1 MPYEIKIKD
10 VDTSETCKTTIED
23 LKELRELLKPYET
36 KTIEVDVINTEVH
49 KVKSKI
55 RSDVKWIIYKMFQ
68 IVNKRWNK
76 WVKKK

>member
-10 VDTSETCKTTIED
+10 VDTSEYCETTIDD
-23 LKELRELLKPYET
+23 LKELRELLKLYET

-55 RSDVKWIIYKMFQ
+55 RSDVKW
-68 IVNKRWNK
+68 
-76 WVKKK
+76 KKYI

>member
-10 VDTSETCKTTIED
+10 VDTSETYETTIDD
-23 LKELRELLKPYET
+23 LKELRKLLKPYEA

-55 RSDVKWIIYKMFQ
+55 RSDVK
-68 IVNKRWNK
+68 
-76 WVKKK
+76 

>member
-10 VDTSETCKTTIED
+10 VDTSETCETTIDD
-23 LKELRELLKPYET
+23 LKELMELLKPYET

-55 RSDVKWIIYKMFQ
+55 RSDVK
-68 IVNKRWNK
+68 
-76 WVKKK
+76 

>member
-10 VDTSETCKTTIED
+10 VDTSETCETTIDD
-23 LKELRELLKPYET
+23 LKELRELLKLYET

-55 RSDVKWIIYKMFQ
+55 RSDVKWIIL
-68 IVNKRWNK
+68 
-76 WVKKK
+76 

>member
-10 VDTSETCKTTIED
+10 VYTSETFKTTIED

-55 RSDVKWIIYKMFQ
+55 RSDVKW
-68 IVNKRWNK
+68 
-76 WVKKK
+76 KKKNYINCFK

>member
-10 VDTSETCKTTIED
+10 VDTSETYETTIED

-36 KTIEVDVINTEVH
+36 KTIEVDVINTEMH

-55 RSDVKWIIYKMFQ
+55 RNDVKWKKM
-68 IVNKRWNK
+68 KY
-76 WVKKK
+76 

>member
-10 VDTSETCKTTIED
+10 VDTSETFKTTIED

-55 RSDVKWIIYKMFQ
+55 RSDVKWITQ
-68 IVNKRWNK
+68 VT
-76 WVKKK
+76 

>member
-10 VDTSETCKTTIED
+10 VDTSETYETTIED

-55 RSDVKWIIYKMFQ
+55 RSDVKWII
-68 IVNKRWNK
+68 
-76 WVKKK
+76 

>member
-10 VDTSETCKTTIED
+10 VDSSETYETTIDD
-23 LKELRELLKPYET
+23 LKELRKLLKPYET

-55 RSDVKWIIYKMFQ
+55 RGDLK
-68 IVNKRWNK
+68 
-76 WVKKK
+76 

>member
-10 VDTSETCKTTIED
+10 VDTSETCETTIED

-55 RSDVKWIIYKMFQ
+55 RSDVKW
-68 IVNKRWNK
+68 
-76 WVKKK
+76 KKKNYINCFK

>member
-10 VDTSETCKTTIED
+10 VDTSEYYETTIDD

-55 RSDVKWIIYKMFQ
+55 RSNIK
-68 IVNKRWNK
+68 
-76 WVKKK
+76 

>member
-10 VDTSETCKTTIED
+10 LDTSETCETRIDD

-55 RSDVKWIIYKMFQ
+55 RSDVKWKQ
-68 IVNKRWNK
+68 
-76 WVKKK
+76 

>member
-10 VDTSETCKTTIED
+10 VDTSETYETTIDD
-23 LKELRELLKPYET
+23 LKELRELLKLYET

-55 RSDVKWIIYKMFQ
+55 RSNIKW
-68 IVNKRWNK
+68 
-76 WVKKK
+76 KKKKY

>member
-10 VDTSETCKTTIED
+10 VDTSETCETTIED
-23 LKELRELLKPYET
+23 LKELRELLKPYAT

-55 RSDVKWIIYKMFQ
+55 RSDVK
-68 IVNKRWNK
+68 
-76 WVKKK
+76 

>member
-1 MPYEIKIKD
+1 MKKKVVVMNKYCYKIKIKD
-10 VDTSETCKTTIED
+10 VDTSETYETTIDD

-55 RSDVKWIIYKMFQ
+55 RNDVK
-68 IVNKRWNK
+68 
-76 WVKKK
+76 

>member
-10 VDTSETCKTTIED
+10 VDTSETCETTIDD
-23 LKELRELLKPYET
+23 LKELRELLKTYET

-55 RSDVKWIIYKMFQ
+55 RSDVKWIIL
-68 IVNKRWNK
+68 
-76 WVKKK
+76 

>member
-10 VDTSETCKTTIED
+10 VDTSETCKTTIDD
-23 LKELRELLKPYET
+23 LKELRELLKLYET

-55 RSDVKWIIYKMFQ
+55 RSNIK
-68 IVNKRWNK
+68 
-76 WVKKK
+76 

>member
-10 VDTSETCKTTIED
+10 VDTSETYETTIDD

-55 RSDVKWIIYKMFQ
+55 RSNIK
-68 IVNKRWNK
+68 
-76 WVKKK
+76 

>member
-10 VDTSETCKTTIED
+10 VDTSETCETIIDD
-23 LKELRELLKPYET
+23 LKELRELLKLYET

-55 RSDVKWIIYKMFQ
+55 RNDVK
-68 IVNKRWNK
+68 
-76 WVKKK
+76 

>member
-10 VDTSETCKTTIED
+10 VETSETFKTRIDD
-23 LKELRELLKPYET
+23 LKELREVLKTYET

-55 RSDVKWIIYKMFQ
+55 RSDVK
-68 IVNKRWNK
+68 
-76 WVKKK
+76 

>member
-10 VDTSETCKTTIED
+10 VDTSETYETTIDD
-23 LKELRELLKPYET
+23 LKELRKLLKLYET

-55 RSDVKWIIYKMFQ
+55 RNDVKWKKM
-68 IVNKRWNK
+68 KY
-76 WVKKK
+76 